1 MGPKITVDS
10 ATLMNKGLEVIEAH
24 YLYGT
29 PYDNIDIVIHPQS
42 IIHSMVETADS
53 SVLAQLGWPDMRL
66 PILYTMSWPERV
78 PCSEVTWPRLD
89 FTKADSLTFKAPDRL
104 KYPAMDLAYAAGRT
118 GGTATAVM
126 SAANEVA
133 VAAFIDEKIGYM
145 DIIPLVEAVLNE
157 HVAKDL
163 MMAPSIDDIVAADG
177 WARVRA
183 GELAGK
189 VGGKAVMAA

>member
-24 YLYGT
+24 YLFGT
-29 PYDNIDIVIHPQS
+29 GYDNIDVVIHPQS

-78 PCSEVTWPRLD
+78 PCSETTWPRLD
-89 FTKADSLTFKAPDRL
+89 FTKADSLTFKAPDRA
-104 KYPAMDLAYAAGRT
+104 KYPALDLAYSAGRT
-118 GGTATAVM
+118 GGTATAVL

-133 VAAFIDEKIGYM
+133 VARFIDGAIRYI
-145 DIIPLVEAVLNE
+145 DIVPLVEAVLSE
-157 HVAKDL
+157 HVARDL
-163 MMAPSIDDIVAADG
+163 DMTPDIDAIVHWDG

-183 GELAGK
+183 GELAGS
-189 VGGKAVMAA
+189 VGKKAVLA